1 MPLKPC
7 EICGRVEMITGSG
20 KYCRTCRAERK
31 NKWARDYY
39 ANHWKELREKAR
51 KIYAEKKEKSDK
63 KYAKQERPKI
73 YPVSFINK
81 GGRYSWEVRFKNP
94 LTKRTVLWQS
104 DGDFDSLR
112 NAQKDFRKACGGGR

>member
-7 EICGRVEMITGSG
+7 EIFGRVEMMFGSG
-20 KYCRTCRAERK
+20 KYCLSCRAEMK
-31 NKWARDYY
+31 NKWSRDYY
-39 ANHWKELREKAR
+39 AAHWKELREK
-51 KIYAEKKEKSDK
+51 E
-63 KYAKQERPKI
+63 
-73 YPVSFINK
+73 

-112 NAQKDFRKACGGGR
+112 NAQKDFSKACGGGR